1 VDESLFEDIDDLTL
15 DDDDD
20 DDVVD
25 SVTPSFDADS

>member
-1 VDESLFEDIDDLTL
+1 MDESLFEDIDDLTL

-20 DDVVD
+20 DVVD